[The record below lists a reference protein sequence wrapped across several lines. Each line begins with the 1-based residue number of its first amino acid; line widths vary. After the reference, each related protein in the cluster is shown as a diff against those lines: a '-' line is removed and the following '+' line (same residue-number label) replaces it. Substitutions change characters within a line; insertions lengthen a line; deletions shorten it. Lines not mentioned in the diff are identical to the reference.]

1 MATTESRTGFRLPW
15 SSEDRSGGRQAEEP
29 QDDKAQDDQAQDRAE
44 TPATPIVA
52 TDAVEPEATLAAE
65 APTGSTPDQTP
76 ERAAPSIDPQ
86 VTEGTPV
93 LPSASPVAPSRPAAA
108 TPRKPTKFLADLT
121 KAMQAAA
128 ETSRAAT
135 LEQFQADAKNH
146 IEQVH
151 ARSADEIAEIRREA
165 DDDIV
170 GIREWSKAEL
180 ARIREETE
188 RKIGTRR
195 KDLEGELEAHAAR
208 VERRIDGVQSRVAGF
223 EAEMDRFFERLLH
236 EEDPAEF
243 AAMAENLPEPP
254 SFDDADGSAYLA
266 PDRDPVYEA
275 TAEEPTAEA
284 AVAAVE
290 AEPTAEAE
298 PTVEAVRAEAV
309 QVEADDAVYHATAA
323 VADAAEPTS
332 ETTTDAVETPAD
344 ATDEGETATQDD
356 RASVEAAMAAIE
368 TAHRAADETTAGEAA
383 PTEPAETVAETQ
395 DQAVDG
401 PDPRLA
407 MLGLTPDLG
416 EAEAEAAAL
425 AAGHDEN
432 DEIPTIGDDA
442 LAARLAGLVP
452 ASDQIGP
459 MSRTQ
464 APTGGVTSKVVV
476 TGLISVASIA
486 SFKRHLG
493 RIEGVQS
500 VGVSSGPDGEFV
512 FAVVHLPEVVLGDV
526 VPTLSG
532 FEARVTG
539 TGDGVLTVSARDPES
554 EA

>member
-1 MATTESRTGFRLPW
+1 
-15 SSEDRSGGRQAEEP
+15 
-29 QDDKAQDDQAQDRAE
+29 
-44 TPATPIVA
+44 
-52 TDAVEPEATLAAE
+52 
-65 APTGSTPDQTP
+65 
-76 ERAAPSIDPQ
+76 
-86 VTEGTPV
+86 
-93 LPSASPVAPSRPAAA
+93 
-108 TPRKPTKFLADLT
+108 
-121 KAMQAAA
+121 MQAAA

-135 LEQFQADAKNH
+135 LEQFQADAKAH

-165 DDDIV
+165 DDDVV

-188 RKIGTRR
+188 RKIAGRR

-208 VERRIDGVQSRVAGF
+208 VERRIDAVQSRVAGF

-254 SFDDADGSAYLA
+254 TFDEIDATTYSA
-266 PDRDPVYEA
+266 PEPDPVYAA
-275 TAEEPTAEA
+275 TADEGA
-284 AVAAVE
+284 A
-290 AEPTAEAE
+290 
-298 PTVEAVRAEAV
+298 
-309 QVEADDAVYHATAA
+309 DAVLATA
-323 VADAAEPTS
+323 VADAPVADEPVADAPAAVAEP
-332 ETTTDAVETPAD
+332 DAGSQTAEAVLAD
-344 ATDEGETATQDD
+344 DDAAEAATQDD
-356 RASVEAAMAAIE
+356 PAAIEAAMAAIE
-368 TAHRAADETTAGEAA
+368 AAHRAADAA
-383 PTEPAETVAETQ
+383 ATEDTSADATVPEPAAETPVA
-395 DQAVDG
+395 DEPATA

-407 MLGLTPDLG
+407 ALGLTPDLG

-425 AAGHDEN
+425 AADHGDE
-432 DEIPTIGDDA
+432 DDIPTIADDA

-452 ASDQIGP
+452 PSDQIAP
-459 MSRTQ
+459 MNRTQ
-464 APTGGVTSKVVV
+464 APAGGVTSKVVV

-512 FAVVHLPEVVLGDV
+512 FAVVHAPEVALGDV
-526 VPTLSG
+526 VPTLPG

-539 TGDGVLTVSARDPES
+539 SGDGILTVSARDPES

>member
-15 SSEDRSGGRQAEEP
+15 SSEDRSGGRQADEP
-29 QDDKAQDDQAQDRAE
+29 QADEPKDEATDRAE
-44 TPATPIVA
+44 TPEMPEASVATPDAA
-52 TDAVEPEATLAAE
+52 TETTAAAE
-65 APTGSTPDQTP
+65 TTAAVDPSVGASQDPATT
-76 ERAAPSIDPQ
+76 APSIESQ
-86 VTEGTPV
+86 VIEGTPV
-93 LPSASPVAPSRPAAA
+93 LPSASPVAPSRPAAV
-108 TPRKPTKFLADLT
+108 TPRKPTKFLADLS

-135 LEQFQADAKNH
+135 LEQFQADAKAH
-146 IEQVH
+146 VEQVH

-188 RKIGTRR
+188 RKIGGRR

-208 VERRIDGVQSRVAGF
+208 VERRIDAVQSRVSSF

-254 SFDDADGSAYLA
+254 SFDEIDEASYTALE
-266 PDRDPVYEA
+266 PDPVYAA
-275 TAEEPTAEA
+275 TADQGATDAADAVFAATAVADEPAAVTEPEAAPEPETALEPAEAVLADDATAEA
-284 AVAAVE
+284 A
-290 AEPTAEAE
+290 
-298 PTVEAVRAEAV
+298 
-309 QVEADDAVYHATAA
+309 
-323 VADAAEPTS
+323 
-332 ETTTDAVETPAD
+332 
-344 ATDEGETATQDD
+344 TQDD
-356 RASVEAAMAAIE
+356 PAAIVAAMAAIE
-368 TAHRAADETTAGEAA
+368 AAHQAADAAAAEEAA
-383 PTEPAETVAETQ
+383 AAETAAEAPVADEPASTA
-395 DQAVDG
+395 
-401 PDPRLA
+401 DPRLA
-407 MLGLTPDLG
+407 ALGLTPDLG

-425 AAGHDEN
+425 AADHGDD
-432 DEIPTIGDDA
+432 DEIPTIADDA

-452 ASDQIGP
+452 PSDQIAP
-459 MSRTQ
+459 MNRTQ
-464 APTGGVTSKVVV
+464 APAGGVSTKVVV

-512 FAVVHLPEVVLGDV
+512 FAVVHAPEVALGDV
-526 VPTLSG
+526 VPTLQG

-539 TGDGVLTVSARDPES
+539 SGDGVLTVSARDPES

>member
-15 SSEDRSGGRQAEEP
+15 SSEDRSGGRQSDEP
-29 QDDKAQDDQAQDRAE
+29 QHDQAEDGAATSATSETPVGAQDAAE
-44 TPATPIVA
+44 PETSVAVVTPA
-52 TDAVEPEATLAAE
+52 
-65 APTGSTPDQTP
+65 APDWPSGSTPDQTHEP
-76 ERAAPSIDPQ
+76 AAPSIDSQ

-108 TPRKPTKFLADLT
+108 TTRKPTKFLADLT

-188 RKIGTRR
+188 RKIGSRR
-195 KDLEGELEAHAAR
+195 SDLEGELEAHAAR
-208 VERRIDGVQSRVAGF
+208 VERRIDAVQSRVTGF
-223 EAEMDRFFERLLH
+223 EAEMDRFFERLRL

-254 SFDDADGSAYLA
+254 SFDDADGSVYAMVEADPVPEATVHAAVDAVVEATPVY
-266 PDRDPVYEA
+266 DPVY
-275 TAEEPTAEA
+275 
-284 AVAAVE
+284 
-290 AEPTAEAE
+290 
-298 PTVEAVRAEAV
+298 
-309 QVEADDAVYHATAA
+309 DATAA
-323 VADAAEPTS
+323 VADETPTMGDLTTDSGDASAVMTQDPTS
-332 ETTTDAVETPAD
+332 
-344 ATDEGETATQDD
+344 ETATQDD
-356 RASVEAAMAAIE
+356 PASIEAAMAAIE
-368 TAHRAADETTAGEAA
+368 AANRATAEPVAEA
-383 PTEPAETVAETQ
+383 PAETAEAPEATETVEPVETVEATQ
-395 DQAVDG
+395 DEPAG
-401 PDPRLA
+401 GADPRLA

-425 AAGHDEN
+425 AADHGDE
-432 DEIPTIGDDA
+432 DEIPTIADDA

-452 ASDQIGP
+452 APDQIGS

-464 APTGGVTSKVVV
+464 APAGGVTSKVVV

-493 RIEGVQS
+493 RIAGVQS

-512 FAVVHLPEVVLGDV
+512 FAVVHGPEVVLGDV

-539 TGDGVLTVSARDPES
+539 TGDGTLTVSARDPES

>member
-15 SSEDRSGGRQAEEP
+15 SSEDRSGGRPADEP
-29 QDDKAQDDQAQDRAE
+29 QDDQAQDRAE
-44 TPATPIVA
+44 TSETPAVVQDAAGPEAPV
-52 TDAVEPEATLAAE
+52 AVE
-65 APTGSTPDQTP
+65 APAGPTSDQTSEP
-76 ERAAPSIDPQ
+76 APSIDAQ

-93 LPSASPVAPSRPAAA
+93 LPSASPDAPSRPAAA
-108 TPRKPTKFLADLT
+108 TTRKPTKFLADLT

-128 ETSRAAT
+128 ETSRAGT

-208 VERRIDGVQSRVAGF
+208 VERRIEAVQTRVAGF

-254 SFDDADGSAYLA
+254 SFDDVDGPVYATAESDA
-266 PDRDPVYEA
+266 VYEA
-275 TAEEPTAEA
+275 TV
-284 AVAAVE
+284 AVPVVDAVE
-290 AEPTAEAE
+290 ATPVDDPVYDATTAITDETPTTGDVAAEAG
-298 PTVEAVRAEAV
+298 
-309 QVEADDAVYHATAA
+309 DASSVMTQ
-323 VADAAEPTS
+323 DPTS
-332 ETTTDAVETPAD
+332 EA
-344 ATDEGETATQDD
+344 ATQDD
-356 RASVEAAMAAIE
+356 RAAIEAAMAAIE
-368 TAHRAADETTAGEAA
+368 AANRATDEPVAEAPA
-383 PTEPAETVAETQ
+383 EAERPETVETVEATQDEPATDA
-395 DQAVDG
+395 
-401 PDPRLA
+401 DPRLA

-416 EAEAEAAAL
+416 DAEAEAAAL
-425 AAGHDEN
+425 AADHGDE
-432 DEIPTIGDDA
+432 DEIPTIADDA

-464 APTGGVTSKVVV
+464 TPSGGVTSKVVV

-493 RIEGVQS
+493 RIAGVQS

-512 FAVVHLPEVVLGDV
+512 FAVVHSPEVVLGDV

-539 TGDGVLTVSARDPES
+539 SGDGMLTVSARDPES